1 MLKGKGFLRVF
12 LAFLLLSGIEA
23 VIKDN
28 FLKVLLDEG
37 VSPVVQHMLVD
48 AKAPFHVN
56 RWNRAVLEFAEVG
69 AALAIDGAARAGL
82 DEHPLCAGNET
93 VDVGEGFYGLLTHVV
108 VQQVETLC
116 TLP

>member
-23 VIKDN
+23 ASKDN

-48 AKAPFHVN
+48 AKAPFHVK
-56 RWNRAVLEFAEVG
+56 
-69 AALAIDGAARAGL
+69 
-82 DEHPLCAGNET
+82 PM
-93 VDVGEGFYGLLTHVV
+93 
-108 VQQVETLC
+108 
-116 TLP
+116 